1 MDVVLLSLFYMDV
14 AFFSLVVLVVVHLL
28 WLMVRIMR
36 SFWEQHKPAGK
47 TRQKLHAMDVID
59 KNDQERICGVLA
71 GPSSP
76 EGTTLHN
83 NDEAATSFDCG
94 SAYGSVLLL
103 HKPTGDWS
111 CNESGNYRYGHQ
123 HMHGRKRL
131 WEFRWQLKFK
141 TRVQGD
147 VFMGLEQD
155 RYEPVS
161 WAKRCAASSVLAALR
176 GAAGGAMYHSYGDD
190 PNESSYETE
199 RPTVVFLLSLIDQL
213 IVTPE
218 GEQPPSLCD
227 SSFPDYG
234 LTKADDR
241 KAFRTALA
249 NLELVPGPTY
259 SFAFWSVSQFCDGI
273 RWQAPM
279 RGFMPKV
286 NFQDIG
292 IHPPCFFV
300 MYSLKP
306 QDEDESSDSRHLD
319 SRKSYYVRL
328 AYWSTL
334 VPPDPSRARSLQQD
348 EKIAVV
354 SSKSSP
360 RTSGYWCC

>member
-1 MDVVLLSLFYMDV
+1 MDV
-14 AFFSLVVLVVVHLL
+14 AFFSLVALVVAYLV

-36 SFWEQHKPAGK
+36 SFWEQGKPAGT
-47 TRQKLHAMDVID
+47 TRHELHAADTID
-59 KNDQERICGVLA
+59 NSDKERISAVLA

-76 EGTTLHN
+76 AGTTLHN
-83 NDEAATSFDCG
+83 NDEAATNFDCG
-94 SAYGSVLLL
+94 SASGSVLLL

-111 CNESGNYRYGHQ
+111 CNESGNYRYGQQ

-141 TRVQGD
+141 TPVQGD
-147 VFMGLEQD
+147 VFIGLEQD

-161 WAKRCAASSVLAALR
+161 WVQRCAASSVLAALR
-176 GAAGGAMYHSYGDD
+176 GASGGAMYHSYGDD
-190 PNESSYETE
+190 PSESSSETETE
-199 RPTVVFLLSLIDQL
+199 RPAVVFLLSLIDQL

-218 GEQPPSLCD
+218 GEQPPSLSD
-227 SSFPDYG
+227 PSFPDYG
-234 LTKADDR
+234 LTKANDR

-249 NLELVPGPTY
+249 DLELVPGPTY
-259 SFAFWSVSQFCDGI
+259 SFGFWSVSQFCDGI

-279 RGFMPKV
+279 RGLMPKV

-306 QDEDESSDSRHLD
+306 QAEDEKSDRRHLD

-328 AYWSTL
+328 AYWSSL
-334 VPPDPSRARSLQQD
+334 VPPDPLRARELQQP
-348 EKIAVV
+348 EKRVDLPG
-354 SSKSSP
+354 KSLP
-360 RTSGYWCC
+360 RRSEYWCCR